1 MNLASMEWVKNQCFS
16 DFLDI
21 PILVH
26 VLSDN
31 NRVSTAV
38 FFVARY
44 SARQQ
49 LHLLSGKI
57 YQGIQLGST
66 RKPFTEEF

>member
-1 MNLASMEWVKNQCFS
+1 MEWVKNQCFS

-26 VLSDN
+26 GLSVN
-31 NRVSTAV
+31 NRVSTTV

-44 SARQQ
+44 SAR
-49 LHLLSGKI
+49 
-57 YQGIQLGST
+57 
-66 RKPFTEEF
+66 